1 MTLVK
6 RFSAALLAA
15 SMMFAIGCSSTATH
29 ESTAEYMDDAKITTR
44 VKAAILNEPTL
55 KVAQINVETY
65 KRVVQLSGFVDASA
79 DISTAGSVARAV
91 LGVDSVK
98 NDIRIK

>member
-1 MTLVK
+1 MTLLK
-6 RFSAALLAA
+6 GFSAVLIAA
-15 SMMFAIGCSSTATH
+15 SMVFAMGCASTATH

-65 KRVVQLSGFVDASA
+65 KRVVQLSGFVNTSA

-91 LGVDSVK
+91 LGVDTVK